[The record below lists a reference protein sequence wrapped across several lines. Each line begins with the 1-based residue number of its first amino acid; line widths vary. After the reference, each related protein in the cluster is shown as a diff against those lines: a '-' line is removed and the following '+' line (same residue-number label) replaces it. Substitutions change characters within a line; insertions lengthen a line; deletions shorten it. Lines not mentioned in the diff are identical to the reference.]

1 MSWQFSIF
9 GNIFFGISIIAAI
22 VTVKAWRRS
31 FPGNSFF
38 VLFISSALFW
48 AFTSA
53 LEWYVALP
61 SEKALWSQ
69 ISYFG
74 IVNVAPAWFCFSLLY
89 CELTSHLTR
98 RTVLL
103 LWIIPFITLLL
114 ALTNSYHGLNWPSYN
129 LVEHPLGNYM
139 FYEHGPSFWVLTVY
153 SYVLN
158 ILSSIILVRQSARM
172 FSLYQKQSM
181 ILFISVV
188 IPWIGNVLYNARLVT
203 IIDLTPI
210 AFTFTGGLLLW
221 NMKQYRL
228 FDIAPL
234 AREVMFTNIR
244 EIAIVLDAHKRVVDM
259 NPFALEHFHLYK
271 SPAGA
276 SMNDIFRQW
285 TELLAFVRADN
296 IAELELPYS
305 YSDRTRWFLVSRS
318 PLYDAFQ
325 KPAGMLIIC
334 RDITRRKK
342 IEQER
347 EQLIDDLQDALA
359 NVKTLSGMLPI
370 CSNCKKIRD
379 DEGYWNQVEG
389 YIAKYTGAEFT
400 HGICPDCA
408 KKTLDEYFLTK
419 KKRSDYDS
427 SSLIS

>member
-1 MSWQFSIF
+1 MAGYNHAQMLLRKAKIDLKIMEELVDSSQIEDEGF
-9 GNIFFGISIIAAI
+9 GFHAQQAI
-22 VTVKAWRRS
+22 
-31 FPGNSFF
+31 
-38 VLFISSALFW
+38 
-48 AFTSA
+48 
-53 LEWYVALP
+53 
-61 SEKALWSQ
+61 EKALK
-69 ISYFG
+69 
-74 IVNVAPAWFCFSLLY
+74 AWIAWLDEEYPLTHDIGKLLD
-89 CELTSHLTR
+89 
-98 RTVLL
+98 VLR
-103 LWIIPFITLLL
+103 
-114 ALTNSYHGLNWPSYN
+114 NLNCKVDKY
-129 LVEHPLGNYM
+129 LE
-139 FYEHGPSFWVLTVY
+139 F
-153 SYVLN
+153 
-158 ILSSIILVRQSARM
+158 
-172 FSLYQKQSM
+172 
-181 ILFISVV
+181 
-188 IPWIGNVLYNARLVT
+188 
-203 IIDLTPI
+203 
-210 AFTFTGGLLLW
+210 
-221 NMKQYRL
+221 
-228 FDIAPL
+228 
-234 AREVMFTNIR
+234 
-244 EIAIVLDAHKRVVDM
+244 VDM

-342 IEQER
+342 IERER

-389 YIAKYTGAEFT
+389 YIAKHTGAEFT